1 MNVSAIP
8 PSFFRAIRFQDP
20 DKEALRKITDPEWEQ
35 ILCNWTTA
43 RIMTSYWLDHRDDNS
58 DELPKWVGQK
68 LDHYLA
74 DTALRFEKIKS
85 AYSSVAKQLEEAG
98 ADHVVIKGFSLFPG
112 YTRCLGFRP
121 QGDIDLLCPPDSVD
135 RAQEVLSS
143 LGYKPVLH
151 EAEGLKDQLPTMMP
165 NVQWKPGPSLF
176 DPEMPI
182 SFEVHFRLWDEH
194 FMRLPIPGIDEFWSR
209 RIHRHVDDFAFP
221 GLQPVDNLGCAAL
234 NVLRDLL
241 QGLPSIEQVHT
252 IARFLHAQSDD
263 EDFWRSWRE
272 LHDPSI
278 RRLEVIAFR
287 LASDWFGCKM
297 SAEVQD
303 EMDRLPAGIQAWFH
317 NYSKAGLYPR
327 ATEGKSGAWLH
338 FLLLESF
345 ADRMDVLRKVLL
357 RVGYR
362 PEVKDSDIDDERPG
376 RERPKRE
383 KPGAKLRASCRK
395 LVVYPAWFLSRS
407 AVRVAK
413 LPSFF
418 LLGFRIWLS
427 RFNLNKGFWSFF
439 AADFFF
445 DFGMFIFF
453 VLYNLYLL
461 DRGFKENV
469 LGLVA
474 SATAIGGI
482 VGAIPAGLFA
492 HRFGLRKALLT
503 CLTLVPLIFALRAL
517 VASENLLIALAFLG
531 GAVMTIWAVCISPA
545 IAQLTNDR
553 SRPIGFSTVFS
564 SGIAIGIFGGQIGG
578 RLPGWVGSVS
588 SSATAGNTKQIA
600 LLIACALTAVGLV
613 PLFRIKFSAPPAME
627 RKIYP
632 SGRFIGR
639 YLAAIALWTLATDAF
654 DPFFNVYFSQH
665 LHMSVQEIGSLF
677 SYAQLSQVLGIMVS
691 PLVFRKFGMVEGIA
705 YLQIAAAVALGALA
719 ACSRAPA
726 AAVIYV
732 GYMALHW
739 MTEPGM
745 MLLLMNRVAPNERTG
760 ASALNFLVINIAGAI
775 ATAAAGAAFSKFGYP
790 LVLIITSVGALIAAF
805 AFRAML
811 SEDNR
816 VAHATLSS
824 RTIS

>member
-1 MNVSAIP
+1 MNVSGIP
-8 PSFFRAIRFQDP
+8 PSFFCAIRFQDP
-20 DKEALRKITDPEWEQ
+20 DKEALRKFTDTEWEK
-35 ILCNWTTA
+35 ILCTWMTA

-58 DELPKWVGQK
+58 DDLPKWVGQK
-68 LDHYLA
+68 LDQYLA

-85 AYSSVAKQLEEAG
+85 AYSSVAKQLEDAG
-98 ADHVVIKGFSLFPG
+98 ADHVVIKGFALFPG
-112 YTRCLGFRP
+112 YTRCPEFRP
-121 QGDIDLLCPPDSVD
+121 QGDIDLLCPPDLAN
-135 RAQEVLSS
+135 RAQEVLLR
-143 LGYKPVLH
+143 LGYMPGLN
-151 EAEGLKDQLPTMMP
+151 EATGLKDQLPTVMP
-165 NVQWKPGPSLF
+165 RTRWKPGPNIF

-182 SFEVHFRLWDEH
+182 AFEVHFRLWDEG
-194 FMRLPIPGIDEFWSR
+194 FMRFSVPGFDEFWSR
-209 RIHRHVDDFAFP
+209 RIVRQMDDVTFV
-221 GLQPVDNLGCAAL
+221 GLHPVDNLGCAAL
-234 NVLRDLL
+234 NVVRDLL
-241 QGLPSIEQVHT
+241 QGMPSLEQVHS
-252 IARFLHAQSDD
+252 IARFLHTQSDD
-263 EDFWRSWRE
+263 EAFWQSWRE
-272 LHDPSI
+272 LHDPVL
-278 RRLEVIAFR
+278 RRLETITFR
-287 LASDWFGCKM
+287 LASDWFGCKV
-297 SAEVQD
+297 SAEAQD
-303 EMDRLPAGIQAWFH
+303 EMDRLPGSIQAWFH
-317 NYSKAGLYPR
+317 NTSRTGLYPR
-327 ATEGKSGAWLH
+327 TAQAKSGAWLH

-345 ADRMDVLRKVLL
+345 KDKLDVVRNVLL
-357 RVGYR
+357 RVGR
-362 PEVKDSDIDDERPG
+362 LPEIEDSKVDDDQA
-376 RERPKRE
+376 KRQ
-383 KPGAKLRASCRK
+383 KPAQRIGVACRG
-395 LVVYPAWFLSRS
+395 LLAYPSWFISRS

-418 LLGFRIWLS
+418 LLGFRIWIS
-427 RFNLNKGFWSFF
+427 RFNLNKSFWSFF

-503 CLTLVPLIFALRAL
+503 CLTLVPVIFALRAL

-545 IAQLTNDR
+545 IAQLTNDQ

-600 LLIACALTAVGLV
+600 LLIACALTAVGLL

-627 RKIYP
+627 RRIYP

-705 YLQIAAAVALGALA
+705 YLQIGAAVALGALA

-790 LVLIITSVGALIAAF
+790 LVLIVTSIGALIAAF

-811 SEDNR
+811 SDDNR

-824 RTIS
+824 GTIS

>member
-1 MNVSAIP
+1 MSTSGIP
-8 PSFFRAIRFQDP
+8 ASFFRAIRFQDP
-20 DKEALRKITDPEWEQ
+20 DKEALRKFTDTEWEK
-35 ILCNWTTA
+35 ILCTWMTA
-43 RIMTSYWLDHRDDNS
+43 RIMTSYWLDHRDDNR
-58 DELPKWVGQK
+58 DDLPKWVGEKIDQ
-68 LDHYLA
+68 YLA
-74 DTALRFEKIKS
+74 DTALRIEKIKLVYATVVS
-85 AYSSVAKQLEEAG
+85 AFREAG
-98 ADHVVIKGFSLFPG
+98 VEHSVIKGFSLFPG
-112 YTRCLGFRP
+112 YTERFGVRP
-121 QGDIDLLCPPDSVD
+121 QGDIDLYCPPDSVL
-135 RAQEVLSS
+135 RAQQVLSG
-143 LGYKPVLH
+143 LGYVPV
-151 EAEGLKDQLPTMMP
+151 AEGDPRDRDHLPTMIP
-165 NVQWKPGPSLF
+165 RATWKPGANLF

-182 SFEVHFRLWDEH
+182 CFEVHHRFWNEEVMRFRLAG
-194 FMRLPIPGIDEFWSR
+194 LDEFWNR
-209 RIHRHVDDFAFP
+209 RVTRRVDDFEFV
-221 GLQPVDNLGCAAL
+221 GLHPVDNFGYTAL
-234 NVLRDLL
+234 NTLRDLAR
-241 QGLPSIEQVHT
+241 GLLPTEQ
-252 IARFLHAQSDD
+252 IYGMARFLNTQSNDQ
-263 EDFWRSWRE
+263 DFWDSWKMLHGSWRGVE
-272 LHDPSI
+272 AIPLQ
-278 RRLEVIAFR
+278 
-287 LASDWFGCKM
+287 LATDWFACKVPE
-297 SAEVQD
+297 EVRE
-303 EMDRLPAGIQAWFH
+303 EMDRLPAPIQTWFRET
-317 NYSKAGLYPR
+317 SKAGLFPR
-327 ATEGKSGAWLH
+327 FGQGKDGTWLH
-338 FLLLESF
+338 VLLLDSMRDKL
-345 ADRMDVLRKVLL
+345 AVLREVLFAVGSSPDD
-357 RVGYR
+357 RVTIPVVR
-362 PEVKDSDIDDERPG
+362 ENPA
-376 RERPKRE
+376 RERKTRQE
-383 KPGAKLRASCRK
+383 HSNSHTRWFS
-395 LVVYPAWFLSRS
+395 YPTWFISRS
-407 AVRVAK
+407 AIRIGK
-413 LPSFF
+413 FPSFF
-418 LLGFRIWLS
+418 RLGIRLWLS
-427 RFNLNKGFWSFF
+427 RFNLNKSFWSFF

-503 CLTLVPLIFALRAL
+503 CLTLVPVIFALRAL

-588 SSATAGNTKQIA
+588 SSATAGSTKQIA

-627 RKIYP
+627 RRIYP

-665 LHMSVQEIGSLF
+665 LHMSVQDIGSLF

-790 LVLIITSVGALIAAF
+790 LVLIVTSLGALIAAF